1 MSGLST
7 RAGKT
12 VFGTDAC
19 LQAIEKK
26 KVKLILVA
34 EDASERT
41 RQNFIRK
48 CKENLIPIYIFGS
61 IEEIS
66 KSIGKINKV
75 VIGIKEKSLAKE
87 IIKIIDGGDMI
98 G

>member
-1 MSGLST
+1 MCGLAT

-19 LQAIEKK
+19 LQAIEKEK
-26 KVKLILVA
+26 AKLILVA

-41 RQNFIRK
+41 RQNFIKK
-48 CKENLIPIYIFGS
+48 CEENLIPIFVFGNTD
-61 IEEIS
+61 EIS

-75 VIGIKEKSLAKE
+75 VIGIKEKNLAKE
-87 IIKIIDGGDMI
+87 IIKIINGGDMN

>member
-19 LQAIEKK
+19 LQAIGKK
-26 KVKLILVA
+26 NVKLILVA

-61 IEEIS
+61 TEEIS

-75 VIGIKEKSLAKE
+75 VIGIKEKNLAKE